1 LAEKSTIDVVKRTI
15 EVSKQRNFEESL
27 ELAINLKD
35 VDLSVPKNRIE
46 NDVILPKGR
55 GKQIKVAIFAS
66 GDLAYRSREHADLV
80 ITPEEIQ
87 DLANNKRK
95 AKSMVKE
102 YDFFL
107 AEAPLMPTIGKRL
120 GVVLGPKGKMPR
132 PVPPKIDLAGIISNL
147 RSTVRV
153 RSRDKRTFHAPV
165 GTKTMKPEDIAEN
178 VDVVLKKLLE
188 KLEKGKLNVASIYVK
203 TTMGPSVRL
212 M

>member
-1 LAEKSTIDVVKRTI
+1 LAEKSTIEAVTKTVST
-15 EVSKQRNFEESL
+15 SKQRNFEESI

-46 NDVILPKGR
+46 DDIILPKGR
-55 GKQIKVAIFAS
+55 GRKIKVAIFAS
-66 GDLAYRSREHADLV
+66 GDLAFRSKDVADLV
-80 ITPEEIQ
+80 ITPEEIE
-87 DLANNKRK
+87 DLAKNKKK
-95 AKSMVKE
+95 AKSIAGE

-107 AEAPLMPTIGKRL
+107 AEAPLMPTIGRTL

-132 PVPPKIDLAGIISNL
+132 PIPPKIDPKGLISNL
-147 RSTVRV
+147 RNTIRV

-165 GTKTMKPEDIAEN
+165 GTKGMKPEDIAEN
-178 VDVVLKKLLE
+178 VDIVVKKLLE
-188 KLEKGKLNVASIYVK
+188 KLENGRFNIASIYIK